1 MEKSLAY
8 KFSQFSGLCPDT
20 LSNPLEDLEPEILN
34 DELQIVLNEIFAVDP
49 ITGVPKGDIAYYLS
63 ADGNPQVKDWIMN
76 NLLQP
81 RAAQTGSSIDGL
93 TDDLIAEFGR
103 QSGEDFESYAARL
116 DGIRAEAQK
125 NIDDFKSQK
134 HEE

>member
-1 MEKSLAY
+1 MDKSLAF

-20 LSNPLEDLEPEILN
+20 LSNPLEDEEPEVMN

-49 ITGVPKGDIAYYLS
+49 VTGVPKGDIAYYLS
-63 ADGNPQVKDWIMN
+63 ADGNPQVKEWIMN

-81 RAAQTGSSIDGL
+81 RAVQSGSSIEGL

-125 NIDDFKSQK
+125 NIDEFKSKQN
-134 HEE
+134 EE

>member
-1 MEKSLAY
+1 MDKSLAF

-20 LSNPLEDLEPEILN
+20 LSNPLEEKEPELMN
-34 DELQIVLNEIFAVDP
+34 DELQMVLNEIFAVDP
-49 ITGVPKGDIAYYLS
+49 ITGVPKGDIAYYLFS
-63 ADGNPQVKDWIMN
+63 DGNPQVKDWIMN

-81 RAAQTGSSIDGL
+81 RAVESGSSIEGL

-103 QSGEDFESYAARL
+103 QSGEDFESYSARL
-116 DGIRAEAQK
+116 ANIRAEADK
-125 NIDDFKSQK
+125 NIEELKSQK